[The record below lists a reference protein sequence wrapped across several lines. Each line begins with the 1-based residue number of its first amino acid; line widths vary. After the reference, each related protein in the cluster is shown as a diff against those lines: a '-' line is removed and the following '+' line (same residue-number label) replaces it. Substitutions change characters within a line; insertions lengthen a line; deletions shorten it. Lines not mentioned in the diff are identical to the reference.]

1 MTTLV
6 SCPSEKK
13 VYITP
18 FGEHQR
24 VGNGGFSLRSKKLL
38 EVPRHEWIPFEL
50 TKVAPD
56 FYKMFGSNN
65 TNEDGNI
72 TVHNKHLYENR
83 GCKISPVEIAKYF
96 SYESPV
102 PENRGIIPFGF
113 HNNLP
118 PGVEVEGFI
127 PR

>member
-1 MTTLV
+1 
-6 SCPSEKK
+6 
-13 VYITP
+13 
-18 FGEHQR
+18 
-24 VGNGGFSLRSKKLL
+24 
-38 EVPRHEWIPFEL
+38 
-50 TKVAPD
+50 
-56 FYKMFGSNN
+56 MFGSNN

-72 TVHNKHLYENR
+72 TVHNKHLYEKR
-83 GCKISPVEIAKYF
+83 GCKIAPVEIAKYF